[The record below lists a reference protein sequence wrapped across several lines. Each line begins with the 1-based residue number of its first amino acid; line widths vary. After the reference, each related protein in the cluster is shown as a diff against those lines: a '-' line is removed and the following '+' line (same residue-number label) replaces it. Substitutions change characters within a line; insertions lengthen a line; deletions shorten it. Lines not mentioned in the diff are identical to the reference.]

1 MKACSFLPAATEI
14 IQTLGL
20 EETLVGVTFE
30 CPSDKPR
37 VVRSLLEDTHLTS
50 DEIDKI
56 VAKTKAEGNSLY
68 SIDEDLLAQLAPDV
82 IFTQDVCE
90 VCQIS
95 TAQVARAIHKLPNP
109 PKLIPLLPKTL
120 ADVFDDVRTIAGAL
134 NSAEKGEILL
144 QSLDHRMAAVT
155 ARLAGKPIRKVLL
168 LEWIS
173 PLYNCGH
180 WIPDQI
186 KAAGGKDLLSGWGG
200 YSVKLEAAQILDYN
214 PEVIVIAPC
223 GLTIARAKEEAH
235 LLQEM
240 PGWERLKAVQRGEV
254 YFANADLF
262 TCPGTG
268 LITGIEILAA
278 LFHPT
283 VFPDFRELHRAHF
296 SKMLPA
302 NAKA

>member
-14 IQTLGL
+14 IKSLSL
-20 EETLVGVTFE
+20 EKDLVGITFE
-30 CPSDKPR
+30 CASDKPK
-37 VVRSLLEDTHLTS
+37 VVRSHLEGNHLTS

-56 VAKTKAEGNSLY
+56 VAQSQVAGNSLY
-68 SIDEDLLAQLAPDV
+68 YIDEPLLAQLAPDV

-95 TAQVARAIHKLPNP
+95 TAQVTRAVHKLPNP
-109 PKLIPLLPKTL
+109 PKLVPLLPKTL
-120 ADVFDDVRTIAGAL
+120 ADVFENVRTIAGAL
-134 NSAEKGEILL
+134 GHAEGGEILL
-144 QSLDHRMAAVT
+144 QRLAGRMAVVA
-155 ARLAGKPIRKVLL
+155 ARLAGRPVRKVLL

-186 KAAGGKDLLSGWGG
+186 IAAGGIDEMANPAG
-200 YSVKLEAAQILDYN
+200 YSVKMDAAQLRAYD

-223 GLTIARAKEEAH
+223 GFSIARAKEEAH
-235 LLQEM
+235 LMQKMPHWGSLQ
-240 PGWERLKAVQRGEV
+240 AVQNGEV

-268 LITGIEILAA
+268 LITGIETLAA

-283 VFPDFRELHRAHF
+283 VFPDFRGSHQTHF
-296 SKMLPA
+296 SQMLPA
-302 NAKA
+302 RAQA

>member
-14 IQTLGL
+14 IQSLGL
-20 EETLVGVTFE
+20 EEMLIGVTFE
-30 CPSDKPR
+30 CPSDEPK

-56 VAKTKAEGNSLY
+56 VAQTKADGESLY
-68 SIDEDLLAQLAPDV
+68 SIDEELLAQLAPDV

-95 TAQVARAIHKLPNP
+95 TAQVARAIYKLPNP

-120 ADVFDDVRTIAGAL
+120 ADVLENVRTIAGAL
-134 NSAEKGEILL
+134 GSAEKGGILL
-144 QSLDHRMAAVT
+144 QSLDKRIAAVA
-155 ARLAGKPIRKVLL
+155 ARLAGKPVRKVLL
-168 LEWIS
+168 LEWIQ

-186 KAAGGKDLLSGWGG
+186 AAAGGADALSNPAG
-200 YSVKLEAAQILDYN
+200 YSGKLEPAQIVDYN

-223 GLTIARAKEEAH
+223 GLTIERAKEEVH
-235 LLQEM
+235 LLEEI
-240 PGWERLKAVQRGEV
+240 PGWERLQAVQKGEV

-268 LITGIEILAA
+268 LITGIELLAA

-283 VFPDFRELHRAHF
+283 LFEDFRELHRAHF
-296 SKMLPA
+296 SQMVSA
-302 NAKA
+302 DAKA